1 MVKRF
6 LALVIF
12 SAAVGLAACSPA
24 ASSAPTFGTTETLPA
39 ATTPTTSGGE
49 LPTSTP

>member
-1 MVKRF
+1 MVRRF
-6 LALVIF
+6 LALILF

-24 ASSAPTFGTTETLPA
+24 ASSAPTLGTIVTPA
-39 ATTPTTSGGE
+39 ATTPASSGAT